1 MKGGDNYEEV
11 FEAHILNICN
21 GSHRHNFIYVGSFI
35 TRSKENKK
43 EEKIM
48 FKQLLGIGAVIS
60 GSVYVT
66 GLLVSAAKDKQI
78 VEMQQL
84 LSNTSAEDEVSDLKH
99 ELNIAQKEIKALKKV
114 LDMKTKSD
122 METALKSK
130 ENTV

>member
-1 MKGGDNYEEV
+1 
-11 FEAHILNICN
+11 
-21 GSHRHNFIYVGSFI
+21 
-35 TRSKENKK
+35 
-43 EEKIM
+43 M